1 MPNIVEE
8 IEGFMDNFREY
19 KNFEYKFQQVF
30 CLIRGVENAI
40 HVEVALLLII
50 FFLSFLFFFG
60 VLGVE
65 SDCSSTQQTKN
76 MVNSL

>member
-19 KNFEYKFQQVF
+19 KHFEYKFQQVF
-30 CLIRGVENAI
+30 CLIQGVENAI

-50 FFLSFLFFFG
+50 FFYPFFF
-60 VLGVE
+60 
-65 SDCSSTQQTKN
+65 
-76 MVNSL
+76 SLV

>member
-19 KNFEYKFQQVF
+19 KHFEYKFQQVL
-30 CLIRGVENAI
+30 CLIQGVENAI

-50 FFLSFLFFFG
+50 FFFILSFFLW
-60 VLGVE
+60 
-65 SDCSSTQQTKN
+65 CKY
-76 MVNSL
+76 

>member
-19 KNFEYKFQQVF
+19 KHFEYKFQQVF
-30 CLIRGVENAI
+30 CLIQGVENAI

-50 FFLSFLFFFG
+50 FFFILSFFLW
-60 VLGVE
+60 
-65 SDCSSTQQTKN
+65 CKY
-76 MVNSL
+76 

>member
-19 KNFEYKFQQVF
+19 KNFEYEFQQVF
-30 CLIRGVENAI
+30 CLIQGVENAI

-50 FFLSFLFFFG
+50 FFYPFFF
-60 VLGVE
+60 
-65 SDCSSTQQTKN
+65 
-76 MVNSL
+76 SLV

>member
-1 MPNIVEE
+1 MPNIAEE

-30 CLIRGVENAI
+30 CLIQGVENAI

-60 VLGVE
+60 VSIRCRFGLFFNTTDKQHG
-65 SDCSSTQQTKN
+65 K
-76 MVNSL
+76 

>member
-30 CLIRGVENAI
+30 CLIQGVENAI

-50 FFLSFLFFFG
+50 FFILSFFLW
-60 VLGVE
+60 
-65 SDCSSTQQTKN
+65 CKY
-76 MVNSL
+76 

>member
-19 KNFEYKFQQVF
+19 KHFEYKFQQVF
-30 CLIRGVENAI
+30 CLIQGVENPI

-50 FFLSFLFFFG
+50 FFFILSFFLW
-60 VLGVE
+60 
-65 SDCSSTQQTKN
+65 CKY
-76 MVNSL
+76 

>member
-19 KNFEYKFQQVF
+19 KHFEYKFQQVF
-30 CLIRGVENAI
+30 CLIQGVEKAI

-50 FFLSFLFFFG
+50 FFFILSFFLW
-60 VLGVE
+60 
-65 SDCSSTQQTKN
+65 CKY
-76 MVNSL
+76 